1 MVRLTDHR
9 DMTIAV
15 DWDIKSQTKQ
25 NQIHYTTQRTYLN
38 EGSTTSF
45 LVNPQEAVITK
56 DSIATG
62 SSKTGCTYVDPIHH
76 IYINCWLPVYR
87 WSVMDKQV
95 TSTPPIPGN
104 GGVLVT
110 CIYIT
115 DHL

>member
-1 MVRLTDHR
+1 MVRLTDHP

-45 LVNPQEAVITK
+45 LVNPQEAAITK

-62 SSKTGCTYVDPIHH
+62 SSKTGCTYVDPIARLCFH
-76 IYINCWLPVYR
+76 LSSRQEVFLQLFP
-87 WSVMDKQV
+87 M
-95 TSTPPIPGN
+95 
-104 GGVLVT
+104 LT
-110 CIYIT
+110 CLNL
-115 DHL
+115 H

>member
-1 MVRLTDHR
+1 MVRLSDHP

-56 DSIATG
+56 DSIATVVFPQRHAPFLKLHKMPYILVKNHENLT
-62 SSKTGCTYVDPIHH
+62 KT
-76 IYINCWLPVYR
+76 
-87 WSVMDKQV
+87 KQV
-95 TSTPPIPGN
+95 TDFS
-104 GGVLVT
+104 V
-110 CIYIT
+110 
-115 DHL
+115 

>member
-1 MVRLTDHR
+1 
-9 DMTIAV
+9 MTIAV

-62 SSKTGCTYVDPIHH
+62 
-76 IYINCWLPVYR
+76 
-87 WSVMDKQV
+87 
-95 TSTPPIPGN
+95 IP
-104 GGVLVT
+104 LRRDAHMS
-110 CIYIT
+110 I
-115 DHL
+115 L

>member
-1 MVRLTDHR
+1 MCRKYWLTAKPSLLSKKGVVRLTDHP

-62 SSKTGCTYVDPIHH
+62 SSKTGCTYVDPI
-76 IYINCWLPVYR
+76 
-87 WSVMDKQV
+87 
-95 TSTPPIPGN
+95 
-104 GGVLVT
+104 
-110 CIYIT
+110 
-115 DHL
+115 